1 MKEVKHMPRGVA
13 HRIMERAS
21 AIGRGRL
28 VLVIRDGKPSR
39 VYGETEYE
47 KRRALTKE
55 VRPWERRKRKGAA
68 ADPLGAIEGT
78 VLRPIRRED
87 IYE

>member
-13 HRIMERAS
+13 HRIMERAA

-39 VYGETEYE
+39 VYGEAEYE
-47 KRRALTKE
+47 KRKALTKE
-55 VRPWERRKRKGAA
+55 VKPWERRKRKVA
-68 ADPLGAIEGT
+68 ADPLGAIDGT
-78 VLRPIRRED
+78 VLGPIRRED